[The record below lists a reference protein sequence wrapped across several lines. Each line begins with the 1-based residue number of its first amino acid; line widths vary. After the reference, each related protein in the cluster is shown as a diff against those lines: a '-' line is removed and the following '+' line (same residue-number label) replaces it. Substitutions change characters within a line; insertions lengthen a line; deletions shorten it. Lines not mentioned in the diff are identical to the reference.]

1 MLYLGGKRF
10 HSGRKKDDDIVCIA
24 DGMSGL
30 SQGRL
35 MQGRIS
41 YGHRSIRL
49 FHYRLEWC
57 QEIPGMFLEVI
68 KKPLETFLGLGVNL
82 FKLVMG

>member
-1 MLYLGGKRF
+1 MERD
-10 HSGRKKDDDIVCIA
+10 SVADARRTDDIVCIA

-30 SQGRL
+30 SQGRWL

-49 FHYRLEWC
+49 EWC
-57 QEIPGMFLEVI
+57 QEIPGIFLEII
-68 KKPLETFLGLGVNL
+68 KKPSETFLGLGVNL
-82 FKLVMG
+82 LKLVMG